1 MKKIVFSYML
11 LLLAIVQVRGQ
22 SVTIKPEKIK
32 RGDTVT
38 ISYDPTATYA
48 KITPD
53 APSVTIVFTYSTFYD
68 LPWKMPMIKQGR
80 IWTASFVAG
89 RFATFAA
96 FYLQSGEQ
104 IEKPAADQ
112 HYTLPVFDGEKRVKS
127 SFLHESYSLSAQ
139 MPKAAGLQTRKL
151 MLLGEELKN
160 NPDNYEAKVAQLN
173 TRMIMAKS
181 PQEKLRLR
189 EQARKVIAAKLEEN
203 PTLPGNVNLVTM
215 GYLMIGEK
223 SRLDSVRKVIM
234 LRFPDA
240 DISKDLRA
248 AIIVKEQNTAAKI
261 AKLEAMLKKSDKP
274 GEEGSEGIHKMLFD
288 HYASVKDSA
297 RALFHASKL
306 NVKASPYTAQ
316 ALKEIAATLTKNK
329 IAPAAAIK
337 YANRSLK
344 ISDTWPVGIIRY
356 FPEFGYIPSYV
367 PDSIRKQTVAEAR
380 SALLSIQ
387 ALNYFELHRIDSA
400 RLLADRAVKL
410 SDGREGLIN
419 SAEVA
424 ASLNENQKAFD
435 ILWTLLIKNPT
446 DSTILKSAK
455 INFLKYNQSEAGF
468 RSKVAELEAL
478 EITQLT
484 AKTRLLMMDKPG
496 PELSGLV
503 DLEGRPVTAEMM
515 KGKIVILDF
524 WATWCVPCMQE
535 MPYFHKVF
543 EKYRN
548 NKDVMFMVVNSGS
561 NNTLED
567 AIKWA
572 KQNPQYEFPIYFNN
586 DKNIGEKVGFTVI
599 PTITVLDQQ
608 GKLQFRTIGF
618 EGEILQKK
626 LDVEIA
632 VLLERKQGGK

>member
-1 MKKIVFSYML
+1 ML
-11 LLLAIVQVRGQ
+11 LVLAIVQVRGQ
-22 SVTIKPEKIK
+22 SVTINPEKIK

-38 ISYDPTATYA
+38 ISYDPTVSYA

-68 LPWKMPMIKQGR
+68 LPWKMPMVKKGK

-96 FYLQSGEQ
+96 FYLQNGDQ

-112 HYTLPVFDGEKRVKS
+112 HYVLRVYDGEKRVKS

-139 MPKAAGLQTRKL
+139 MPKSADLQAKKL
-151 MLLGEELKN
+151 ALLGEELKN

-173 TRMIMAKS
+173 TMMNMAKK
-181 PQEKLRLR
+181 PDEKQKFRA
-189 EQARKVIAAKLEEN
+189 QARKIIAAKFEEN

-223 SRLDSVRKVIM
+223 SRLDSVRKVVM
-234 LRFPDA
+234 QRFPDA

-248 AIIVKEQNTAAKI
+248 AIIAKEQDTAAKI
-261 AKLEAMLKKSDKP
+261 AKLEAMLKKSDKL

-288 HYASVKDSA
+288 HYASVKDSS

-306 NVKASPYTAQ
+306 NVKVNPYTPL
-316 ALKEIAATLTKNK
+316 ALKDIAARLTENK
-329 IAPAAAIK
+329 IAPSAAID

-344 ISDTWPVGIIRY
+344 ISGNWPVGIIRY
-356 FPEFGYIPSYV
+356 FPEFGYIPSYI
-367 PDSIRKQTVAEAR
+367 PDSTRKQAVSEAR
-380 SALLSIQ
+380 SALLSIK
-387 ALNYFELHRIDSA
+387 ALNYFQLHKIDSA
-400 RLLADRAVKL
+400 RLLADQAVKL

-419 SAEVA
+419 SAEVSA
-424 ASLNENQKAFD
+424 ALNENLKAFD
-435 ILWTLLIKNPT
+435 ILWKLLVKNPT
-446 DSTILKSAK
+446 DSMVMESAK
-455 INFLKYNQSEAGF
+455 NNFLKYGQSEADF

-478 EITQLT
+478 KIAQLT
-484 AKTRLLMMDKPG
+484 AKTRLLMMNKPG

-515 KGKIVILDF
+515 KGKIVVVDF

-561 NNTLED
+561 NNNIED
-567 AIKWA
+567 AKKWA
-572 KQNPQYEFPIYFNN
+572 QQNPQYQFPIYFNN
-586 DKNIGEKVGFTVI
+586 DKDIGEKVGFTVI
-599 PTITVLDQQ
+599 PTIAVIDQQ
-608 GKLQFRTIGF
+608 GKMQFRTIGF

-632 VLLERKQGGK
+632 ILLQKQLKSD

>member
-11 LLLAIVQVRGQ
+11 LVLAIVQVRGQ

-68 LPWKMPMIKQGR
+68 LPWKMPMVKKGK

-104 IEKPAADQ
+104 IQQPAADQ
-112 HYTLPVFDGEKRVKS
+112 HYVLRVFDGERRVKS

-139 MPKAAGLQTRKL
+139 MPKSPDLQAKKL
-151 MLLGEELKN
+151 ILLGEELKN
-160 NPDNYEAKVAQLN
+160 NPDHYEAKVAQLN
-173 TRMIMAKS
+173 TMMIMAKS

-189 EQARKVIAAKLEEN
+189 EQARKIIAAKFEEN

-234 LRFPDA
+234 QRFPDA
-240 DISKDLRA
+240 DISKDFRA
-248 AIIVKEQNTAAKI
+248 AVIAKEQDTATKI

-288 HYASVKDSA
+288 YYASVKDST

-306 NVKASPYTAQ
+306 NIKVSPYTPQ
-316 ALKEIAATLTKNK
+316 ALKDIAARLTENK
-329 IAPAAAIK
+329 IAPSAAIA
-337 YANRSLK
+337 YADRSLQ
-344 ISDTWPVGIIRY
+344 ISGTWPVGIIRY

-367 PDSIRKQTVAEAR
+367 PDTTRKQAIAEAR
-380 SALLSIQ
+380 SALLSIK
-387 ALNYFELHRIDSA
+387 ALNYFELHQIDSA

-419 SAEVA
+419 SAQV
-424 ASLNENQKAFD
+424 SVRLNENQKAFN
-435 ILWTLLIKNPT
+435 ILWKLLIKNPT
-446 DSTILKSAK
+446 DSTVLKSAK
-455 INFLKYNQSEAGF
+455 INFLRYNQSEASF

-478 EITQLT
+478 EIARLT
-484 AKTRLLMMDKPG
+484 AKTTLSMMNKPG

-548 NKDVMFMVVNSGS
+548 NKEIMFMVVNSGS

-567 AIKWA
+567 AKKWA
-572 KQNPQYEFPIYFNN
+572 KQNPQYQFPIYFNN

-599 PTITVLDQQ
+599 PTIAVLDQQ
-608 GKLQFRTIGF
+608 GKMQFRTIGF

-632 VLLERKQGGK
+632 VLLERKQKGE

>member
-1 MKKIVFSYML
+1 MKKIVFSYVL
-11 LLLAIVQVRGQ
+11 LLLAIVQAWGQ

-38 ISYDPTATYA
+38 ISYDPAARDA

-68 LPWKMPMIKQGR
+68 LPWKMPMVKKGK

-89 RFATFAA
+89 RFATFAT

-112 HYTLPVFDGEKRVKS
+112 HYALRVFDGEKSVKS

-139 MPKAAGLQTRKL
+139 MPKAPDLQAKKL
-151 MLLGEELKN
+151 ILLGEELKN
-160 NPDNYEAKVAQLN
+160 YPDNYEAKVAQLN

-181 PQEKLRLR
+181 PEEKLRFR
-189 EQARKVIAAKLEEN
+189 EQARKIIAAKFEEN

-234 LRFPDA
+234 QRFPDA
-240 DISKDLRA
+240 DIAKDLRA
-248 AIIVKEQNTAAKI
+248 AIIAKEQDTAAKI
-261 AKLEAMLKKSDKP
+261 AKLEAMLKKSDKL

-288 HYASVKDSA
+288 HYASVRDSA

-306 NVKASPYTAQ
+306 NAKASPYTPQ
-316 ALKEIAATLTKNK
+316 TLKDIAARLTENR
-329 IAPAAAIK
+329 IAPSAAIA
-337 YANRSLK
+337 YADRALK
-344 ISDTWPVGIIRY
+344 ISGTWPVGIIRY

-367 PDSIRKQTVAEAR
+367 PDSTRKQAVAEAR
-380 SALLSIQ
+380 SALLSIK
-387 ALNYFELHRIDSA
+387 ALNYFELHQIDSA
-400 RLLADRAVKL
+400 RLLADQAVKL

-419 SAEVA
+419 SAEVSA
-424 ASLNENQKAFD
+424 RLNENEKAFGM
-435 ILWTLLIKNPT
+435 LWKLLVKNPT
-446 DSTILKSAK
+446 DSTVLKNAK
-455 INFLKYNQSEAGF
+455 VSFLKYNQSEADF
-468 RSKVAELEAL
+468 KSKVAELEAL
-478 EITQLT
+478 EIAQLT
-484 AKTRLLMMDKPG
+484 AKTRLAMMNKPG

-515 KGKIVILDF
+515 KGKVVILDF

-561 NNTLED
+561 NNTIED
-567 AIKWA
+567 AKKWA
-572 KQNPQYEFPIYFNN
+572 IQNPQYQFQIYFNN

-599 PTITVLDQQ
+599 PTIAVLDQQ
-608 GKLQFRTIGF
+608 GKMQFRTIGF
-618 EGEILQKK
+618 EGEVLQKK

-632 VLLERKQGGK
+632 VLLERKQMGK